1 MSSILDSSDKFF
13 DPEMAGKKFK
23 KKYWNGQFKKW
34 REIQKEIVENKIKN
48 EMSWKY

>member
-13 DPEMAGKKFK
+13 DPELAEKK
-23 KKYWNGQFKKW
+23 NIETANLKKW